1 MGSFI
6 IHKVVQSKLI
16 SANKTLRVRNKLM
29 DLSSPKVMG
38 ILNVTPDSFYDGGL
52 YARESSLLKQVE
64 KMVVDGA
71 DFIDIGGYSS
81 RPGAEDISIAE
92 EWKRVG
98 PAIQSIKKEFPSV
111 LLSIDTFR
119 SQVAQKA
126 VDEGCDMVNDIS
138 AGQLDKEMF
147 KTVAALQVPYVIM
160 HMRGTPQTMTS
171 LAQYENL
178 IKEIIDYFHGI
189 LYQLNAFGVKD
200 VLVDPG
206 FGFAKTVDQNFELLS
221 RLEQLHILYKPM
233 VIGLSRKSMVW
244 KTLNT
249 SAEFALNG
257 TTSLN
262 TVALLKGAAILRVH
276 DVKEAKEV
284 IGLFERL
291 KKSRQPASRSSAKG
305 R

>member
-1 MGSFI
+1 M
-6 IHKVVQSKLI
+6 VQSKLI
-16 SANKTLRVRNKLM
+16 SANKTLRVRDKLM

>member
-1 MGSFI
+1 M
-6 IHKVVQSKLI
+6 
-16 SANKTLRVRNKLM
+16 RDKLM

-291 KKSRQPASRSSAKG
+291 KKK
-305 R
+305 

>member
-1 MGSFI
+1 M
-6 IHKVVQSKLI
+6 VQSKLI
-16 SANKTLRVRNKLM
+16 SANKTLRVRDKLM
-29 DLSSPKVMG
+29 DLSSPKVMS

-52 YARESSLLKQVE
+52 YVRESSLLKQVE

-171 LAQYENL
+171 FAQYENL

-221 RLEQLHILYKPM
+221 RLEQLHILDKPM

-262 TVALLKGAAILRVH
+262 TIALLKGAAILRVH

-291 KKSRQPASRSSAKG
+291 KKSRQPAS
-305 R
+305 

>member
-1 MGSFI
+1 M
-6 IHKVVQSKLI
+6 
-16 SANKTLRVRNKLM
+16 RDKLM